1 MPSDR
6 VFRHLSY
13 LLKKNPL
20 LNNSALNKEAVENKI
35 ISNTNSIK
43 PRAFLKVVTWMKK
56 LCHETLEFSHET
68 LEISIR
74 ILKQYLENS
83 S

>member
-13 LLKKNPL
+13 LLKNNPL
-20 LNNSALNKEAVENKI
+20 VKNSALNKETLENKI

-56 LCHETLEFSHET
+56 MCHETLEFSFET

-74 ILKQYLENS
+74 ILKQYLENTS
-83 S
+83 